1 MKKHTIVIAEA
12 GVNHNGDMNLA
23 KRLVDEAVNAGVDYI
38 KFQSFKAEKLVSPSA
53 KKANYQ
59 IVNIN
64 DGDDSQFEML
74 KKLELSDNQH
84 QELIAY
90 CNIKGIKFF
99 STAFDVD
106 GVNFLNQLGL
116 QLFKIPSGE
125 ITNFPYLRAIALCGK
140 QTIMSTGM
148 CNEDEIAEAIS
159 ILLRYGL
166 KKEQITILH
175 CNTEYPTPM
184 EDVNLMAMVRIKE
197 KFGVNVG
204 YSDHTLGID
213 VPIAAVALGATIIEK
228 HFTLNRNLPG
238 PDHVASLEPN
248 ELTSMVKSIRNIEF
262 AISGSGIKSPS
273 KSEAKNIAIARKSI
287 HISSDLSSGHILTEF
302 DLISLRPG
310 DGISPMKW
318 EEIIGKR
325 LTVNKRKNEILN
337 WSDLE

>member
-12 GVNHNGDMNLA
+12 GVNHNGDMNIA

-64 DGDDSQFEML
+64 DGDDSQFAML

-90 CNIKGIKFF
+90 CNLKGIKFF

-116 QLFKIPSGE
+116 PLFKIPSGE

-140 QTIMSTGM
+140 QTIISTGM
-148 CNEDEIAEAIS
+148 CTEDEIGAAIS
-159 ILLRYGL
+159 ILIKYGL
-166 KKEQITILH
+166 KKDQITILH

-184 EDVNLMAMVRIKE
+184 EDVNLTAMVTIRE

-204 YSDHTLGID
+204 YSDHTLGIE

-238 PDHVASLEPN
+238 PDHVASLEPH

-262 AISGSGIKSPS
+262 AISGNGIKSPS
-273 KSEAKNIAIARKSI
+273 KSEAKNIAIARKSL

>member
-1 MKKHTIVIAEA
+1 MKKHTIIIAEA
-12 GVNHNGDMNLA
+12 GVNHNGDMNIA

-38 KFQSFKAEKLVSPSA
+38 KFQSFKAEKLVSQSA

-59 IVNIN
+59 IVNVN
-64 DGDDSQFEML
+64 DGDDSQFNML

-84 QELIAY
+84 LELISY
-90 CNIKGIKFF
+90 CNLKGINFF

-106 GVNFLNQLGL
+106 GVRFLNQLDL
-116 QLFKIPSGE
+116 PIFKIPSGE
-125 ITNFPYLRAIALCGK
+125 ITNFPYLKAVALCGK
-140 QTIMSTGM
+140 PTIMSTGM
-148 CNEDEIAEAIS
+148 CNEDEIAEAMS
-159 ILLRYGL
+159 ILIKYGL
-166 KKEQITILH
+166 KKDQITILH

-184 EDVNLMAMVRIKE
+184 RDVNLMAMVTIKE

-204 YSDHTLGID
+204 YSDHTLGVE

-238 PDHVASLEPN
+238 PDHIASLEPQ
-248 ELTSMVKSIRNIEF
+248 ELTTMVRSIRNIEF
-262 AISGSGIKSPS
+262 AISGNGIKSPS
-273 KSEAKNIAIARKSI
+273 LSESKNIAIARKSL
-287 HISSDLSSGHILTEF
+287 HTSSDLSSGHILTEL

-325 LTVNKRKNEILN
+325 LTVDKGKNEILY